1 MSSASSEQSCVRKGA
16 GYNEV
21 YLLGQDDSGTSFE
34 EKVSSAN
41 SPSMED
47 DDLEGD
53 RSKSDSN
60 EDIGNDEPPVRSVI
74 GSDGFREFIML
85 SLWMIND
92 FNSSIKQRHFNSL
105 KEKYQILVNIPMHL
119 LLKREKCC
127 YKGVEDIGVYEQML
141 KVGLRFLL
149 SARHRHLFQ
158 YLGLVVTQI
167 SPNAWRVFL
176 GAEVL
181 YGVMSDEARRMTVE
195 EFFHCYRPS
204 EITQSRGMYS
214 FVLRNPVA

>member
-21 YLLGQDDSGTSFE
+21 YLLGQDDSGTSSE

-105 KEKYQILVNIPMHL
+105 KEKY
-119 LLKREKCC
+119 
-127 YKGVEDIGVYEQML
+127 
-141 KVGLRFLL
+141 
-149 SARHRHLFQ
+149 
-158 YLGLVVTQI
+158 
-167 SPNAWRVFL
+167 
-176 GAEVL
+176 
-181 YGVMSDEARRMTVE
+181 
-195 EFFHCYRPS
+195 
-204 EITQSRGMYS
+204 
-214 FVLRNPVA
+214 

>member
-1 MSSASSEQSCVRKGA
+1 
-16 GYNEV
+16 
-21 YLLGQDDSGTSFE
+21 
-34 EKVSSAN
+34 
-41 SPSMED
+41 
-47 DDLEGD
+47 
-53 RSKSDSN
+53 
-60 EDIGNDEPPVRSVI
+60 
-74 GSDGFREFIML
+74 
-85 SLWMIND
+85 
-92 FNSSIKQRHFNSL
+92 
-105 KEKYQILVNIPMHL
+105 MHL

-181 YGVMSDEARRMTVE
+181 YGWCLTRHVGWRWKSSSIATVRLKSHSQEACTVSCWGTLLLRLVCDTLDSNRNWKSHY
-195 EFFHCYRPS
+195 FFIQGHKWMCHHGDQEYMPGDNTWGIMPPS
-204 EITQSRGMYS
+204 GMYPS
-214 FVLRNPVA
+214 VWGLNFCLTFLIF